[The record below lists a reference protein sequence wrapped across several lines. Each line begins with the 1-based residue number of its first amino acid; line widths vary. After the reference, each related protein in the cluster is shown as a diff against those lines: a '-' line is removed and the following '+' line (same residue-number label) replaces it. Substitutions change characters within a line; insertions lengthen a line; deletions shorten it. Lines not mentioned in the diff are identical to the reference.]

1 MSKCRLPR
9 QSVAS
14 QLKIFT
20 PVGTAITIDATM
32 KKPFRK
38 PGIPTVNMWWAHT
51 SIEKKPI
58 ATVEN
63 ATAL

>member
-1 MSKCRLPR
+1 
-9 QSVAS
+9 
-14 QLKIFT
+14 
-20 PVGTAITIDATM
+20 M

-58 ATVEN
+58 ATVEK